1 MFVYINNKGENY
13 GNQYGFFKW
22 FGRVKP
28 FVIDFE
34 NIKAEVSLSA
44 RIFHRGA
51 PHFDVLK
58 KVRVTQMGDG
68 IDSEISEHVK
78 KALF

>member
-1 MFVYINNKGENY
+1 M
-13 GNQYGFFKW
+13 
-22 FGRVKP
+22 
-28 FVIDFE
+28 IDFE